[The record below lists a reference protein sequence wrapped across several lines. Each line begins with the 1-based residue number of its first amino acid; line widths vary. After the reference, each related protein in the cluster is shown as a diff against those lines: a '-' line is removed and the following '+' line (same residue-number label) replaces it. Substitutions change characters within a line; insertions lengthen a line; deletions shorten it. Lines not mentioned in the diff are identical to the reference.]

1 MAAIELNA
9 SSLITD
15 ANLVAYW
22 RMEGNSNDSKASYN
36 GTDTGITYSTGNGK
50 FTQGAGFNGT
60 TSQISIANNAA
71 LCPAAFTFV
80 AWINA
85 VDLADAYNCIQGYED
100 ATNGITVMVKSN
112 GKVAVYLSGTGGINY
127 DGTGVTT
134 ITTGS
139 WFQIAYSYSGG
150 TLVGYV
156 NGAIDKTVTGG
167 TWGAT
172 NPVTEPFYLGRSVT
186 AGRFFNGAID
196 DAALFN
202 RALTSDEVKYLYDET
217 LVSLV
222 PIGLPVMFA

>member
-9 SSLITD
+9 STLISD

-22 RMEGNSNDSKASYN
+22 RMEANSNDSKAAYH
-36 GTDTGITYSTGNGK
+36 GTDTAITYSSGNGK

-60 TSQISIANNAA
+60 TSQISIANAAA
-71 LCPAAFTFV
+71 LCPATFTFM

-100 ATNGITVMVKSN
+100 ATNGITIMVTST
-112 GKVAVYLSGTGGINY
+112 GKIAIYLSGAGGVSY
-127 DGTGVTT
+127 DGTGITT

-139 WFQIAYSYSGG
+139 WFHIAYTYSSG

-156 NGAIDKTVTGG
+156 NGVIDKTVTGG

-202 RALTSDEVKYLYDET
+202 RALNQSEIQYLNGISSGGFLAFT
-217 LVSLV
+217 
-222 PIGLPVMFA
+222 